1 MIRFGSKFQ
10 SLVGFCKV
18 CKGDLKKWIFV
29 SLSLKQ
35 NFWNYLMKWN
45 FSNYFFGGRSNDAF
59 SNDYCLSSAEFG
71 ELKSLWLYAAI
82 KAFCFFLS
90 ECRASC
96 LNDMTHKCMSASI
109 VENTLYGCDRL
120 ISGESFDG
128 LPKFLVLLRWL
139 DYLLP
144 ILYFCYCRALQDF
157 PGKSKKM
164 A

>member
-120 ISGESFDG
+120 ISGGVLWRLAKIPG
-128 LPKFLVLLRWL
+128 LAPLTRLSSSNTLFLLL
-139 DYLLP
+139 
-144 ILYFCYCRALQDF
+144 
-157 PGKSKKM
+157 
-164 A
+164 